1 MRLLFLPSDM
11 GGGFGHV
18 GRCLALADAAR
29 RRGHHG
35 AFVLHHP
42 KRRRAV
48 ERRFPVSFVPAH
60 GRLTGLALRLRALR
74 RQGRKPLFTT
84 FTGLDYQAP
93 RDGLWSPTHVERR
106 LDRYRRIVDRERP
119 DLLVGDTNLVVRL
132 LGAAAGLPVV
142 QLVRFASHPDTARM
156 IWWGDP
162 PAGLEPPGTPALF
175 GPTLQRLGLPEI
187 RRAEE
192 LLRGDLHLVPSL
204 PVIEPVPPAEDTVH
218 VGALADPGGL
228 GELPRELAGLPAD
241 RPLVYATLGGGA
253 DMVGRA
259 EPARRLV
266 EACAGRD
273 LDLVLST
280 GGAVTTADFG
290 PLPDNVHLVRWAP
303 GRTLIG
309 LARVVVFHGGY
320 GTMMEVLSAGKP
332 SLAIPFQSE
341 QEGNARRLEQ
351 LGCGLR
357 LEPAAGAPRLAET
370 RWPLG
375 RYSWHEQYECGVTAE
390 QIGEALHRLLN
401 EETFARR
408 AESLRDDLSRCP
420 GPDGALDL
428 IERL

>member
-1 MRLLFLPSDM
+1 MRLLFLPSDL

-18 GRCLALADAAR
+18 GRCLALAEAAK
-29 RRGHHG
+29 RRGHHS
-35 AFVLHHP
+35 AFMLHHP

-48 ERRFPVSFVPAH
+48 ERRFPVRYIPAH
-60 GRLTGLALRLRALR
+60 DPATRLALRLRALR

-93 RDGLWSPTHVERR
+93 RDGLWSPAHVERR
-106 LDRYRRIVDRERP
+106 LERCRRVVHRERP
-119 DLLVGDTNLVVRL
+119 DLLVGDTNFLTRL

-142 QLVRFASHPDTARM
+142 QLVRFASHPDTAQM
-156 IWWGDP
+156 IWWRDP
-162 PAGLEPPGTPALF
+162 PQDLTPPDTPALF
-175 GPTLQRLGLPEI
+175 GPALQRLGLPAI
-187 RRAEE
+187 RRAED

-204 PVIEPVPPAEDTVH
+204 PDIEPVPPAEGTIH

-228 GELPRELAGLPAD
+228 GEPPRELAGLPGD

-253 DMVGRA
+253 ELVARV

-280 GGAVTTADFG
+280 GGAVLTADVG
-290 PLPDNVHLVRWAP
+290 PLPDNVRLVRWAP
-303 GRTLIG
+303 GRTMIG
-309 LARVVVFHGGY
+309 LARAVVFHGGY

-357 LEPAAGAPRLAET
+357 LEPAAGKPQVAEA

-375 RYSWHEQYECGVTAE
+375 RYSWHEQYDCGISTEA
-390 QIGEALHRLLN
+390 IGEALHRLLSDD
-401 EETFARR
+401 TLTCS
-408 AESLRDDLSRCP
+408 AESLRDDLSRRP
-420 GPDGALDL
+420 GPNGAMDL